1 MRENYGEKEKEWPT
15 ARVIYWWSKIQ
26 QITITGQLSGR
37 LFIGPMACAIAIT
50 NSEPATVNY
59 PITPC
64 IKMHHYDDMLNI

>member
-37 LFIGPMACAIAIT
+37 LFHRPDG
-50 NSEPATVNY
+50 VRDRNY
-59 PITPC
+59 KFRTSDC
-64 IKMHHYDDMLNI
+64 